1 VGPNVVHDTLVDHC
15 IKFTPTPGMAWVGI
29 NYGSGDDH
37 IEVVSF
43 FVDDGCKYI
52 LGGLSNAGYVEQSD
66 TASGMRCVKDLGAAK
81 SIMVE
86 SRMQ

>member
-1 VGPNVVHDTLVDHC
+1 
-15 IKFTPTPGMAWVGI
+15 MAWVGI